1 MSDRSGALPR
11 CAAGTEGRLAIKALH
26 SADFKCK
33 EGRFRLHARKKSFTV
48 RVVRHWH
55 RLPSGVA
62 DAMSLETF
70 MARLDQALGNPM
82 ELWRP
87 CSSQGSWTRWPLR
100 VPANSKDSMTC
111 CHRRV
116 FRVQSDIPRLPAF
129 RHPAGSSETTGK
141 APTGARPNN
150 S

>member
-26 SADFKCK
+26 SADFKWK

-55 RLPSGVA
+55 RLPSGVV

-70 MARLDQALGNPM
+70 MARLDQALGNAM
-82 ELWRP
+82 ELWCPRAL
-87 CSSQGSWTRWPLR
+87 QGSWTTWPSEG
-100 VPANSKDSMTC
+100 PSSSKDS
-111 CHRRV
+111 V
-116 FRVQSDIPRLPAF
+116 IL
-129 RHPAGSSETTGK
+129 
-141 APTGARPNN
+141 
-150 S
+150 